1 MIRKRLFLFTLLA
14 IFTAQACK
22 QSGNKNEA
30 RAETD
35 TLKKVTPETFI
46 RAETDNMFSTDADKT
61 TINEFVHYRSLIP
74 LDRQNVIRMNKDV
87 LYSAVVV
94 DTKGGASIT
103 IPEMPDDRYMSA
115 LVIDNDHYVPII
127 IHEAGTHSLP
137 DDTRYV
143 IVLVR
148 IQVLNPNDA
157 EEIEMINN
165 LQDQFK
171 INASSSEPFPVFHWD
186 RASLDSL
193 RAIYNAEFAKYDRYP
208 SDWAGARGEVNEE
221 TRHLAAAG
229 AWGLFPEKEATY
241 INYNGGNLSGDKC
254 YKATYEVPDN
264 EGFWSITV
272 YGEDGK
278 MQSENVI
285 QNASN
290 TTFNEDGTFTV
301 YFGSEEN
308 CPEAENRLDITDGWN
323 FLMRVYLP
331 GESVLNGEYQLPE
344 VTEAK

>member
-1 MIRKRLFLFTLLA
+1 MVRTKLYLFMLLV
-14 IFTAQACK
+14 IFTAQACT
-22 QSGNKNEA
+22 QSPNNNVAEA
-30 RAETD
+30 D
-35 TLKKVTPETFI
+35 SLQKVTPETFI

-61 TINEFVHYRSLIP
+61 TINEFVHYRSLTP
-74 LDRQNVIRMNKDV
+74 LDRQNVIRMNRDV
-87 LYSAVVV
+87 LYSSVLV
-94 DTKGGASIT
+94 DTKGGATIT
-103 IPEMPDDRYMSA
+103 IPEMPDDRYMST
-115 LVIDNDHYVPII
+115 LVVDNDHYVPTI
-127 IHEAGTHSLP
+127 IHESGTHPIP

-143 IVLVR
+143 IILLR
-148 IQVLNPNDA
+148 IQVLNPNDP
-157 EEIEMINN
+157 EEIKMINN
-165 LQDQFK
+165 LQDQFR
-171 INASSSEPFPVFHWD
+171 INASSSEPFPGFHWD

-193 RAIYNAEFAKYDRYP
+193 RDIYNAEFAKYDRFP

-229 AWGLFPEKEATY
+229 GWGLFPEKEAIY

-254 YKATYEVPDN
+254 YMATYEVPDN

-278 MQSENVI
+278 MKSENMI

-331 GESVLNGEYQLPE
+331 GESVRNGTYQLPE
-344 VTEAK
+344 VTEVK